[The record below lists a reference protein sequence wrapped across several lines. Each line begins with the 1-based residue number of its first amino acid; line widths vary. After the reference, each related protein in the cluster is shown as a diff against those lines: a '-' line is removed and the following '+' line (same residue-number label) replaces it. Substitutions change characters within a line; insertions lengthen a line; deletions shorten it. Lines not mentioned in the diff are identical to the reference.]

1 MPPLRYPTSEIQYG
15 TPFRLTT
22 NRSNFSTSGIL
33 GLALASVSSIY
44 FSIATDDGNALAANL
59 FGMASSASVPS
70 APFSSRSL
78 RHPGFDDV
86 SSVLSVG
93 VHPSNLVPD
102 PSKVGFSDL
111 VTNDNYDPSGQAKYL
126 LPSGSRL
133 RMTERVSEVVAIP
146 PTTNPIPDV
155 VLGVPFLPSVDVMS
169 YEAPKESGTLSSDVT
184 STQAIEEFTQT
195 RYSGGAPRTAWP
207 SVIITA
213 PRRLLPFK
221 SWYSDA
227 VQRGR
232 ILEAI
237 SPHFP

>member
-1 MPPLRYPTSEIQYG
+1 MSQPLIRAGETWEVTDDGWEDNIREDEMRGSVGDGRESNG
-15 TPFRLTT
+15 WDSDETT

-102 PSKVGFSDL
+102 PSKVGFSDFA
-111 VTNDNYDPSGQAKYL
+111 TNSNYDHTVKRDL
-126 LPSGSRL
+126 CCL
-133 RMTERVSEVVAIP
+133 RDDSCA
-146 PTTNPIPDV
+146 
-155 VLGVPFLPSVDVMS
+155 
-169 YEAPKESGTLSSDVT
+169 
-184 STQAIEEFTQT
+184 
-195 RYSGGAPRTAWP
+195 
-207 SVIITA
+207 
-213 PRRLLPFK
+213 
-221 SWYSDA
+221 
-227 VQRGR
+227 
-232 ILEAI
+232 
-237 SPHFP
+237 